1 MAGKEKTASVF
12 ESMLA
17 YVRSFDTNKLN
28 DILTDASSE
37 PLLAAGGF
45 GICFIIGLLFKKYF
59 KFFFSCLAVSI
70 VAIKVM
76 EYNNL
81 LKIDWPALYTFLGFQ
96 ANTDLHIMINH
107 LFDWIKINVIVF
119 LACLSGFLIG
129 YKLG

>member
-1 MAGKEKTASVF
+1 MAGKEKTASLF
-12 ESMLA
+12 ESVVS
-17 YVRSFDTNKLN
+17 YIRSFDTNKLN

-45 GICFIIGLLFKKYF
+45 GICFITGLLFKKYF
-59 KFFFSCLAVSI
+59 KFLFSCIAMTVIAL
-70 VAIKVM
+70 KVM

-81 LKIDWPALYTFLGFQ
+81 LKIDWMSLYAFLGFE
-96 ANTDLHIMINH
+96 ANADIHSMINM

-119 LACLSGFLIG
+119 LACLSGFIIG